1 MIASRFR
8 SLVWVGVFATTALG
22 CYVVTQRVAGER
34 AELAKLERSILAG
47 KREVRRLETELDTR
61 GRLPQ
66 LEQWNAQVL
75 ALTPAKASQFL
86 SGELQLASLDAPP
99 RPLIDPSIAPAPAA
113 VQLASAPARAA
124 ARAEP
129 APAPVRVAA
138 TAAPAVEEQPMLRQ
152 ATFLKPKGEK
162 LSVRQ
167 TAAIDDAGFAAEL
180 ERMAAREAKQGK
192 RDR

>member
-66 LEQWNAQVL
+66 LERWNQEVL

-86 SGELQLASLDAPP
+86 AGELQLASLDAPP

-124 ARAEP
+124 APVQA
-129 APAPVRVAA
+129 APVPVSA
-138 TAAPAVEEQPMLRQ
+138 EEPPMLRQ

-162 LSVRQ
+162 LAAVRQ
-167 TAAIDDAGFAAEL
+167 TAAIDDDGFAAEL
-180 ERMAAREAKQGK
+180 ERMAAREARQGK
-192 RDR
+192 RDQ